1 MKLEVGKV
9 YRFKEA
15 EVCNWR
21 VARTEGWLWV
31 CVRSTGDS
39 SFKSIAT
46 GATISLMSPEHW
58 LEEADDEN
66 R

>member
-1 MKLEVGKV
+1 MKLKEGKV
-9 YRFKEA
+9 YRLKGV
-15 EVCNWR
+15 EVGGWR
-21 VARTEGWLWV
+21 VVEAGGWLWV
-31 CVRSTGDS
+31 CVKSKGDS

-46 GATISLMSPEHW
+46 GITMSLMSPENW

>member
-9 YRFKEA
+9 YRLKER
-15 EVCNWR
+15 EVRGWR
-21 VARTEGWLWV
+21 VVDGGGWLWV
-31 CVRSTGDS
+31 CVESRGDP

-46 GATISLMSPEHW
+46 GTTMSLMLPEHW